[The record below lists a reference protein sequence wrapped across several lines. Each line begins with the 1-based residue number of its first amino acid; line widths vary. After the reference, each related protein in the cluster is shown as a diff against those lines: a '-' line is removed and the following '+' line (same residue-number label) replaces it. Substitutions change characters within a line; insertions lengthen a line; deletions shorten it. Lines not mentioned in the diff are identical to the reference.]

1 MVCFPF
7 CWWYCYFLYSGNKW
21 WCEKTQSVCN
31 VFITHLFL
39 FSSFL
44 FQVNLGS
51 FKTHLQIQF
60 SQLRLSLFILKYQ
73 PKPARKVWFTVAYLC
88 LFTKHEAID
97 FIRAC
102 VAVCIN
108 EQTWGRESRNQFSQ
122 MESIHA
128 LAACMPQGYSYR
140 PFLYLMKQRI

>member
-1 MVCFPF
+1 MLWKDSESMCLQCIHHECIFI
-7 CWWYCYFLYSGNKW
+7 FLL
-21 WCEKTQSVCN
+21 SVPSESW
-31 VFITHLFL
+31 L
-39 FSSFL
+39 
-44 FQVNLGS
+44 
-51 FKTHLQIQF
+51 IQETF
-60 SQLRLSLFILKYQ
+60 TATVLTQLRLSLFILKYR